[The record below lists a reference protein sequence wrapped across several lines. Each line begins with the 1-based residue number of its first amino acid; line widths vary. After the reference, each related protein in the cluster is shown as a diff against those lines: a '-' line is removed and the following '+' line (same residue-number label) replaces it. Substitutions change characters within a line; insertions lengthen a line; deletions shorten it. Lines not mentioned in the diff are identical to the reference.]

1 MGKRRK
7 SRIEDAAAQGI
18 AQPLKPGQKI
28 LMDAAK
34 RASDEASKKGDALR
48 NTGGIVSQSWYYD
61 EQNSDFNF
69 PYIFAETAE
78 KMSRDPFLHK
88 ALKSRQSKLE
98 MSKWWF
104 GFKTAELEDSPQHRF
119 VLDYL
124 GEQIDRCGGIGRFIK
139 QQVLPALK
147 YGVSLFAPT
156 FELETRMYGAE
167 QLTLTRFK
175 NMYWY
180 HPGYMFRV
188 FMDKSDLTRVGNV
201 QYWLPDKATV
211 SFDAKR
217 GQKNS
222 LAEKVAKDLTSG
234 EKTKWEKGDEVA
246 RSLSMGGGLT
256 LTNIEL
262 PMRMGGI
269 VSYNAEGSNPI
280 GRPYTYPLY
289 GIHLATEAIINS
301 TARLFYGTG
310 AHSYQAVPINPDA
323 ALLGDPAG
331 IIQQINDTWAKV
343 QSEGGGLVSLTTHKI
358 EPISIN
364 EVKDIPAM
372 LDTLFQLSSRT
383 IGESVEAL
391 GMDGGSRS
399 LSSAML
405 KIQQPELVLDAE
417 QLCFDVNNTFIKY
430 FVDMNFGHWIKSGFL
445 QEYPLLKWDIGAVEE
460 ILDNAETK
468 DINIQTPPEV
478 RASSILSGENAEGET
493 TVSIIDNGIVQKK
506 RYIKRDPTA
515 GIETITLD
523 IEAMERAYAGA
534 EDNIRAAIK
543 KLIGQKIS
551 PILAEGGDL
560 KAVKKAVERLSKDIK
575 TMLEDALRGS
585 AQSFIDL
592 SAQAYL
598 RTAAR
603 MEKSIDIDRMAKK
616 ALRDAE
622 ASLGDKAS
630 VAASGLISEIIND
643 ISQFYN
649 RNIALGDREIANL
662 ALDAFG
668 KDGSY
673 DYVNF
678 AKDIVMYDADIAD
691 KSLVDALSKGGA
703 QVAVIRTA
711 IMEGSCEH
719 CKSRDGLIFYVNDRG
734 EYWNP
739 DGYEYTPLPDR
750 NCAGMIHGKGTCRCE
765 DVPVYTGLVRF
776 FKPL

>member
-1 MGKRRK
+1 MGKRQK
-7 SRIEDAAAQGI
+7 SRLEEAAAQAI

-28 LMDAAK
+28 LMNAAK
-34 RASDEASKKGDALR
+34 KASAEASKKGDALR
-48 NTGGIVSQSWYYD
+48 NTGGIVSQTWYYD

-69 PYIFAETAE
+69 PYTFAETAE

-104 GFKTAELEDSPQHRF
+104 GYKSQELEDSPQHRF

-124 GEQIDRCGGIGRFIK
+124 TEQIDRCGGIGRFIK

-156 FELETRMYGAE
+156 FDLETRLFGAE

-188 FMDKSDLTRVGNV
+188 FMDKSDLTRVGSV

-211 SFDAKR
+211 SFDASR
-217 GQKNS
+217 GPKKPLS
-222 LAEKVAKDLTSG
+222 EKVSKDLTTG
-234 EKTKWEKGDEVA
+234 EKTKWEKGEGVV

-256 LTNIEL
+256 LTDIEL
-262 PMRMGGI
+262 PLRMGGI

-310 AHSYQAVPINPDA
+310 AHSFQAVPINPDT
-323 ALLGDPAG
+323 ALLGDPAQ
-331 IIQQINDTWAKV
+331 IISQINDTWGKMQA
-343 QSEGGGLVSLTTHKI
+343 EGGGLATLTTHKI

-383 IGESVEAL
+383 LGESVEAL

-405 KIQQPELVLDAE
+405 KIQQPELVLDAQ

-430 FVDMNFGHWIKSGFL
+430 FVDLNFGHWIKSGFL
-445 QEYPLLKWDIGAVEE
+445 EEYPELKWDIGAVEE
-460 ILDNAETK
+460 VLDNAETK
-468 DINIQTPPEV
+468 DINIQTPAGV
-478 RASSILSGENAEGET
+478 QASSLFSGENAKGET
-493 TVSIIDNGIVQKK
+493 TVSIIDKGIVQKK
-506 RYIKRDPTA
+506 RYIRRDPTA
-515 GIETITLD
+515 GIETITID

-534 EDNIRAAIK
+534 EDNIRAKIK
-543 KLIGQKIS
+543 ELVRQKIT
-551 PILAEGGDL
+551 PILAGGGDL
-560 KAVKKAVERLSKDIK
+560 KEVKRAVERLSKDVK
-575 TMLEDALRGS
+575 TMLEEALKGN

-603 MEKSIDIDRMAKK
+603 MEQSIDIDRMAKR

-622 ASLGDKAS
+622 TAIKDKAA
-630 VAASGLISEIIND
+630 VASAGLISEIVND

-649 RNIALGDREIANL
+649 RNIALSDREIANL
-662 ALDAFG
+662 ALEAFG
-668 KDGSY
+668 RDGAY
-673 DYVNF
+673 DYANF
-678 AKDIVMYDADIAD
+678 AKDVVMYDADIAD
-691 KSLVDALSKGGA
+691 KALVDALSNGGA

-739 DGYEYTPLPDR
+739 DGYEYTPLPDK
-750 NCAGMIHGKGTCRCE
+750 NCAGMIYGKGTCRCK
-765 DVPVYTGLVRF
+765 DMPVYTGLVRF
-776 FKPL
+776 FNPL